1 MAITN
6 KRKRPVLRTSQAV
19 DGPEPERRLWMTR
32 GLREDHH
39 ARLKKIAAFIG
50 ARATVREAHDRVLAA
65 GLPVVER
72 EVGLPAGPEPAIEG
86 ERD

>member
-1 MAITN
+1 
-6 KRKRPVLRTSQAV
+6 
-19 DGPEPERRLWMTR
+19 MTR

-50 ARATVREAHDRVLAA
+50 AKATVREAHDRVLEA

-72 EVGLPAGPEPAIEG
+72 EVGLG
-86 ERD
+86 EHHQSE